1 MKPQYAIALAVV
13 AGFGAGAI
21 AVHGL
26 HAQANPPV
34 YVITE
39 VEVSNSHAYANEYVP
54 KIQAIYKAA
63 GARYFAVGGTITP
76 IEGAPP
82 KSRVIIT
89 AWDSI
94 EKYQAVHNSAEYKKA
109 RTVGDKYA
117 KYRSFAVEGIS
128 Q

>member
-1 MKPQYAIALAVV
+1 MASMLRLIR
-13 AGFGAGAI
+13 
-21 AVHGL
+21 
-26 HAQANPPV
+26 PV

-63 GARYFAVGGTITP
+63 GARYLAVGSTITP

-94 EKYQAVHNSAEYKKA
+94 EKYQAVGKSSPIGSGRE
-109 RTVGDKYA
+109 
-117 KYRSFAVEGIS
+117 
-128 Q
+128 